1 MEFLADSI
9 GGDFGE
15 LLTFFGGMLGFI
27 IVGILGAMF
36 LAVSLAF
43 TVWMVIHCL
52 KSNHMAGGKAVWVP
66 IIVFFPFGPILYYFF
81 GRNAQGGVGANREE
95 GDFLVECRQ
104 CGEGILRNVESCT
117 NCGEPRPVGKGLIT
131 QPSSS

>member
-9 GGDFGE
+9 GDLSDLFTPAVVNF
-15 LLTFFGGMLGFI
+15 LFRS
-27 IVGILGAMF
+27 VGILIFVGI
-36 LAVSLAF
+36 LAGILFAF

-95 GDFLVECRQ
+95 GDFLVECLQ
-104 CGEGILRNVESCT
+104 CGEGILRNGESCT
-117 NCGEPRPVGKGLIT
+117 NCGEARPVG
-131 QPSSS
+131 